1 MIPYILMFI
10 ASLVFVGIG
19 LKNKEKLA
27 GKILVTIGLLLPCI
41 LAGLRDVSIGTDTG
55 GYIHNLY
62 QLSKSSNSLF
72 DFFETAHRWYLQS
85 DYIYLTI
92 TYLIGKSGLGFG
104 VLLFIYEC
112 LIVFPIY
119 LAMKKQKVDRR
130 GTLIGLAIFYL
141 LLYNVTL
148 NMLRQSI
155 SIAFVVLA
163 FSYYIESTNKK
174 EKLFS
179 YLIALMSY
187 GFHSTAI
194 FALAIIAMYKI
205 YTSNN
210 IKEKSKSFL
219 SIIITVL
226 SVAFVVFYKYVLT
239 FIGTSGIYGLAL
251 YYLNRYSITDFSFY
265 QTLINVLMLFI
276 IVVNK
281 KAIKKSRMPYK
292 FLLAI
297 SIINLIISSGLGYFI
312 LYSQRIMLYIQ
323 YVVLLCFV
331 PRIKYSNANGRNSLM
346 IFMTILALSWLAYFA
361 LKNVGETVPYILS
374 SAAI

>member
-1 MIPYILMFI
+1 MIPYILMFV
-10 ASLVFVGIG
+10 ASLAFVGIG

-27 GKILVTIGLLLPCI
+27 GTILVAIGLLLPCI
-41 LAGLRDVSIGTDTG
+41 LAGLRDVSVGTDTG

-72 DFFETAHRWYLQS
+72 DFFETAYRWYLQS

-92 TYLIGKSGLGFG
+92 TYLISKSGLDFG

-130 GTLIGLAIFYL
+130 GILIGLAIFYL

-163 FSYYIESTNKK
+163 FSYYMESTNKK
-174 EKLFS
+174 EKLLS

-210 IKEKSKSFL
+210 MKEKSKSFL
-219 SIIITVL
+219 SVIITVL

-239 FIGTSGIYGLAL
+239 FIGISGIYSLAL

-265 QTLINVLMLFI
+265 QTIINVLMLFMV
-276 IVVNK
+276 VVNK
-281 KAIKKSRMPYK
+281 KTIKKSRMPYK
-292 FLLAI
+292 FLLVI
-297 SIINLIISSGLGYFI
+297 STINLIVSSGLGYFI

-331 PRIKYSNANGRNSLM
+331 PRIKYSNANSRDSLV
-346 IFMTILALSWLAYFA
+346 IFMTILALSWLMYYAF
-361 LKNVGETVPYILS
+361 KNVGETIPYTLS